1 MSYGFRKAQ
10 AAREDTRASQEAQA
24 RRASHVGLAVR
35 GLCKRFIV
43 AGRELAALED
53 VTLSAAE
60 GEFVTIIGPSG
71 CGKTTLLRCIGG
83 FERPTSGSVLV
94 GGRVAAGPGT
104 DRMIVFQSFDQ
115 LFPWLT
121 ALENVARALRFTH
134 TVPGAAESR
143 RAARVYLELVG
154 LCGYEDFFP
163 HQLSGGMKQRVA
175 IARALSVRP
184 RVLLMD
190 EPFGS
195 LDALT
200 RTTLQGELTRIWQE
214 TRVTI
219 LFVTHNIEEAI
230 ILGDQ
235 IVVLT
240 ARPGRVAAI
249 LRNPLPRPRSPEEAL
264 VSDVWE
270 TIHDLLGFQRGLRVG
285 IVPAL
290 PRVVFEEAE
299 VPQLATR

>member
-1 MSYGFRKAQ
+1 
-10 AAREDTRASQEAQA
+10 
-24 RRASHVGLAVR
+24 
-35 GLCKRFIV
+35 
-43 AGRELAALED
+43 
-53 VTLSAAE
+53 
-60 GEFVTIIGPSG
+60 
-71 CGKTTLLRCIGG
+71 
-83 FERPTSGSVLV
+83 
-94 GGRVAAGPGT
+94 
-104 DRMIVFQSFDQ
+104 MIVFQSFDQ

-121 ALENVARALRFTH
+121 ALENVASALRFTRA
-134 TVPGAAESR
+134 VSDVAESR
-143 RAARVYLELVG
+143 RAARIYLELVG
-154 LCGYEDFFP
+154 LSGCEDFFP

-200 RTTLQGELTRIWQE
+200 RATLQVELTRIWQE
-214 TRVTI
+214 TKVTI

-264 VSDVWE
+264 FGKTWD
-270 TIHDLLGFQRGLRVG
+270 TIHGLLGSQRGITVG
-285 IVPAL
+285 VEPAL
-290 PRVVFEEAE
+290 PRLILGEADA
-299 VPQLATR
+299 PRLAVR